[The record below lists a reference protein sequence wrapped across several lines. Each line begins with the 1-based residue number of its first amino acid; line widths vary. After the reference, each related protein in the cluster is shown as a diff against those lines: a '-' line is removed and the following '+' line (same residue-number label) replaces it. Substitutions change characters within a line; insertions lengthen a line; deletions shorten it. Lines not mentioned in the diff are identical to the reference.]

1 MTSGWIQLDG
11 VEQILPY
18 DGWEF
23 EQLRRSLLD
32 CLYQNGYELVVP
44 PLVDFI
50 ESLLGGVSEDLD
62 LLTVKTPDYVSGKLY
77 GIRADMTPQIA
88 RLVACHLPRENK
100 VARLCYLGP
109 TLLAKV
115 PNAGKSR
122 EILQYG
128 AELFGSNSIEA
139 DCEVIRLMVRVL
151 EIAGIESPS
160 ISIGHVGIVDELM
173 ESSTMDYGVREKVT
187 SALKR
192 KSRPALKEIAAEH
205 GFQSGEFEIYHN
217 LVELN
222 GGIEVISQARSQ
234 LSGMTARMDDLL
246 DEYEQIVMSAVCE
259 NENAS
264 FHIDYALMGSYQYH
278 SGVVF
283 AAFGSGYGQAL
294 VKGGRYDRVLEAY
307 GEACPATGFSGD
319 LRLLRRTIQ
328 GQGDKGVLVPYGVNA
343 PEQQITE
350 LLQQNNRIIR
360 QLPDQKRE
368 SLLEVCDRELIECD
382 GKWKVVPFVVGHSN

>member
-23 EQLRRSLLD
+23 EQLRRNLLD

-50 ESLLGGVSEDLD
+50 ESLLGGASEDLD

-77 GIRADMTPQIA
+77 GIRADMTPQVA
-88 RLVACHLPRENK
+88 RLVACHLPGENK

-128 AELFGSNSIEA
+128 AELFGSDSIEA

-173 ESSTMDYGVREKVT
+173 ELSTMEFGVREKVT

-192 KSRPALKEIAAEH
+192 KSRPALKEIADEH
-205 GFQSGEFEIYHN
+205 ACQSREFEIYHK

-222 GGIEVISQARSQ
+222 GGVEVISQARSQ
-234 LSGMTARMDDLL
+234 LGGMTARMDNLL
-246 DEYEQIVMSAVCE
+246 DEYEQIVTNAVRE

-264 FHIDYALMGSYQYH
+264 FHVDYALMGSYQYH

-307 GEACPATGFSGD
+307 GKACPATGFSGD
-319 LRLLRRTIQ
+319 LRLLRRTVQ
-328 GQGDKGVLVPYGVNA
+328 VQCNKGVLIPYGVDVPA
-343 PEQQITE
+343 QKIEE
-350 LLQQNNRIIR
+350 LLRQNNRVIR
-360 QLPDQKRE
+360 QLPDQKRG
-368 SLLEVCDRELIECD
+368 SLLEVCDQELIERD
-382 GKWKVVPFVVGHSN
+382 GKLEVVPFVVGLGN